1 MIIHARLI
9 LCAGPCC
16 QRHVLPPT
24 CIMYVRAGV
33 IHQIDTSI
41 HLSIH
46 VRINT
51 CAYQGSGG
59 DSHQWAALVLPV
71 SIHTHSSLWG
81 GDSDWSCINLY
92 RSVSRN
98 IDTATCIEYWAHEGT
113 KHASRY
119 LTDTW
124 PRTDQI
130 HSDTRR
136 RNASNTTDVFQ
147 IRYIADTVKKGQN
160 TWFGGVS
167 SPFSGEIA
175 P

>member
-1 MIIHARLI
+1 MDQLQYMITIHNNTRTPHTVCWSMLSKARAATHLYHV
-9 LCAGPCC
+9 CACGF
-16 QRHVLPPT
+16 
-24 CIMYVRAGV
+24 
-33 IHQIDTSI
+33 DTSNRYI
-41 HLSIH
+41 NTF
-46 VRINT
+46 INT
-51 CAYQGSGG
+51 CAFMYQGSGG

-124 PRTDQI
+124 PQPT
-130 HSDTRR
+130 
-136 RNASNTTDVFQ
+136 
-147 IRYIADTVKKGQN
+147 RYIAIQDVGTPQIQRMY
-160 TWFGGVS
+160 FR
-167 SPFSGEIA
+167 
-175 P
+175 